1 MIYPDSGGSWRIQ
14 AVPVSPN
21 SFESRKK
28 LPEQWCGFRDQILS
42 EKVNLVLYFVFF
54 SLQFVL
60 FIICFQG
67 WN

>member
-42 EKVNLVLYFVFF
+42 EKVMDVWFRFVTCFYDSVVL
-54 SLQFVL
+54 
-60 FIICFQG
+60 
-67 WN
+67 